1 MRRMPCTRRVLLL
14 LALTLASLVPAAPAA
29 AQSENAKLKSVLTRE
44 MRGASAASGAY
55 VVNADTGSA
64 LFGWKSTTKRI
75 LASNTKLFTNG
86 AALAADG
93 PGARFETEALGVG
106 TIDPVSGV
114 FAGDLYL
121 RGAGD
126 PSFGSSAYNRDRYA
140 GGADV
145 EVLAQELR
153 DLGLRRV
160 RGRVVGD
167 ESLFDRL
174 RGTAYSNYGGSA
186 AIGGPL
192 TALAYNHGRAS
203 NGYFQTNPPV
213 YAAARFADALRRRG
227 VRVDQA
233 AASGRT
239 PDAALELAQV
249 EGPTM
254 TRLAQITGVR
264 SENWFSEMLLKGLT
278 TSGTTRAG
286 AAQSRRFARS
296 LGASVSVVDG
306 SGLSRSNKAA
316 PREVV
321 DYLLA
326 ELERPEANAFVG
338 SLPTAGVNGT
348 LATRMRSGPARGRC
362 RAKTGTINGVTTL
375 SGYCDTLGGD
385 TLAFSILMNSASVG
399 PGRSRQD
406 RMVQAIARYRG

>member
-1 MRRMPCTRRVLLL
+1 MPCTRRVLLL
-14 LALTLASLVPAAPAA
+14 LALTLASLVPAAPAP
-29 AQSENAKLKSVLTRE
+29 AQSENAKLKSVLKRE

-55 VVNADTGSA
+55 VLNAETRRG
-64 LFGWKSTTKRI
+64 LFGWRSATKRI

-86 AALAADG
+86 AALAAAG
-93 PGARFETEALGVG
+93 PGGTLETEVLGLSA
-106 TIDPVSGV
+106 IEPASGF

-126 PSFGSSAYNRDRYA
+126 PSFGSAAYNRKRYA
-140 GGADV
+140 GGAAV
-145 EVLAQELR
+145 EALAQELY
-153 DLGLRRV
+153 DAGLRRV

-174 RGTAYSNYGGSA
+174 RGTAYSNYGGSG

-192 TALAYNHGRAS
+192 TALAYNHGRQS
-203 NGYFQTNPPV
+203 NGYFQRNPPV
-213 YAAARFADALRRRG
+213 YAAARLTDALRRRG
-227 VRVDQA
+227 VRVDRSA
-233 AASGRT
+233 AAGST
-239 PDAALELAQV
+239 PDGALELADV
-249 EGPTM
+249 ESPTM
-254 TRLAQITGVR
+254 ARLAQITGVR

-278 TSGTTRAG
+278 VAGTTRDG

-296 LGASVSVVDG
+296 LGARVSVADG
-306 SGLSRSNKAA
+306 SGLSRSNRAA

-321 DYLLA
+321 DFLA
-326 ELERPEANAFVG
+326 GELERPEGDAFVR
-338 SLPTAGVNGT
+338 SLPTAGLSGT
-348 LATRMRSGPARGRC
+348 LSNRMRRGPARGRC

-385 TLAFSILMNSASVG
+385 TLAFSILMNRASAG